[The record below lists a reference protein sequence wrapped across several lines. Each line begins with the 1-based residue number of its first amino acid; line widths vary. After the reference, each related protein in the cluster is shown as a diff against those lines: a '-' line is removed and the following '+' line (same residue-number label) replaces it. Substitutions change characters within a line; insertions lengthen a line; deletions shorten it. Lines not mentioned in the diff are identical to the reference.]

1 MQEDFL
7 DMTDRMQGQ
16 SLNVIAAL
24 ALANETAL
32 ENRDR
37 FAYYRR
43 WSDEYAGMRTAG
55 VQVHA
60 RCASGRFCRPQNEK
74 TQDLAKKMKHSKVY
88 FVALSLPPGFGVGTV
103 IVHTT

>member
-7 DMTDRMQGQ
+7 DMANRMEGQ

-37 FAYYRR
+37 FAYFRR
-43 WSDEYAGMRTAG
+43 WSDEYAGVRTAG
-55 VQVHA
+55 VQVRALCPSAH
-60 RCASGRFCRPQNEK
+60 FCRPQNEK
-74 TQDLAKKMKHSKVY
+74 QIKMLLKTAKHSRVY
-88 FVALSLPPGFGVGTV
+88 FVALP
-103 IVHTT
+103 